1 MHFRSEAGA
10 LILVSPKFSIA
21 FPGPGPIL
29 ILSLPRHLPPF
40 YSGKYKYRFDEKYHR
55 DLLTNTNTDFDD
67 KYRHQF
73 SGIYVQI
80 PMTKLWHT
88 KSKFLIFSFLLLYF
102 SWHIVFFL
110 LKLQSP
116 GVRTSGIVFV
126 FLTSFVSP
134 HSLAPPT

>member
-55 DLLTNTNTDFDD
+55 DLLTNTNTDFDN

-73 SGIYVQI
+73 SGIYSLVRLVM
-80 PMTKLWHT
+80 PNTEE
-88 KSKFLIFSFLLLYF
+88 LISQPLEGL
-102 SWHIVFFL
+102 
-110 LKLQSP
+110 
-116 GVRTSGIVFV
+116 
-126 FLTSFVSP
+126 
-134 HSLAPPT
+134 